1 MWDLILNWPALV
13 ALGYDTAVYL
23 VMAVLGTLLFLIRLG
38 FTYFGGGGSDF
49 DLDADFDSDA
59 SFSFLSVLSILAFFM
74 GAGWMGLACRLD
86 WGLGRLPTS
95 LIAAGFG
102 FTMMLGASG
111 LSYMARRLNRTI
123 DYDLRTAVG
132 RVARVYLTIPEKGQG
147 HGQVEVSVS
156 GRKKVV
162 RAVSAGPRFEAFTD
176 VTIVGARDD
185 ETLVAGPVGQGSSDS
200 RERAT

>member
-1 MWDLILNWPALV
+1 MWDLIFDWPALL
-13 ALGYDTAVYL
+13 ALGYDAAVYL

-38 FTYFGGGGSDF
+38 FTYFGGDGGDF
-49 DLDADFDSDA
+49 DVDADFDSDA

-86 WGLGRLPTS
+86 WNLGRLTSS

-111 LSYMARRLNRTI
+111 LSYWARRLDQSI
-123 DYDLRTAVG
+123 EYDLRTAVG
-132 RVARVYLTIPEKGQG
+132 RIGRVYLTIPEKGQG

-156 GRKKVV
+156 GRRKVV
-162 RAVSAGPRFEAFTD
+162 RAISAGPRFEAFTD
-176 VTIVGARDD
+176 VKILDARDD
-185 ETLVAGPVGQGSSDS
+185 ETLVAGPMS
-200 RERAT
+200 